1 MINLKISGPSG
12 FRRMMPSAA
21 EIWTGIDEASDDVD
35 RRCWIEWC
43 ACMAGHPKL
52 NKNLSFS
59 VFSEGSSHGGC
70 PGSPLMRCRIVFPAL
85 FILFFSFPRFSIF
98 FAIRDGCLIEHHRQR
113 WNKFMNF
120 QAILL
125 AYLKAKVD
133 AVCVCIALDID
144 GRCHGIKHLM
154 FGGIS
159 GFILFHFATH
169 HFFLIESGNQDMLDA
184 LFVCKSLVAAKL
196 EIKACGMKCSFK
208 VGHIS
213 ERNYAGSV
221 ISFGELLMWKIDQIL
236 LEMECKFGEKEE
248 KQKEKGRGGDIGPPN
263 PNHVRLFV
271 VFRKICKLKK
281 AERSAL
287 WG

>member
-35 RRCWIEWC
+35 RRCWIEW
-43 ACMAGHPKL
+43 G
-52 NKNLSFS
+52 LSPDLSLSSKTFAMTVHEFPSYTTS
-59 VFSEGSSHGGC
+59 VSQG
-70 PGSPLMRCRIVFPAL
+70 
-85 FILFFSFPRFSIF
+85 
-98 FAIRDGCLIEHHRQR
+98 Q
-113 WNKFMNF
+113 
-120 QAILL
+120 
-125 AYLKAKVD
+125 
-133 AVCVCIALDID
+133 DID